1 MLLTVK
7 ARIATVLSL
16 AGVIVA
22 GSAAALV
29 NNQVLRSTEPADTST
44 FISAS
49 SSTTASTLPDS
60 SVSTATTVA
69 PTTLRV
75 YDIDKVGR
83 VTMDLANGNLR
94 LVEAKEFDGW
104 AVSKLVQTT
113 STDVEVRFSNVL
125 GTVVFTA
132 TLKNGEIETHLE
144 VEGADTTSSSVA
156 PSSST
161 GGTTNTGGTTATTDR
176 PRVTSTSVDDDQD
189 DDSGSGKGSGGGGDD
204 KGDDD

>member
-1 MLLTVK
+1 MK

-49 SSTTASTLPDS
+49 SSSTASTLPDS

-104 AVSKLVQTT
+104 SVSKLVQTT

-132 TLKNGEIETHLE
+132 TLTNGEIETNLE
-144 VEGADTTSSSVA
+144 VEGVDTTSSSVA

-161 GGTTNTGGTTATTDR
+161 GNTSGTGGSTGTTTK
-176 PRVTSTSVDDDQD
+176 PRVTTTSVDDDHD
-189 DDSGSGKGSGGGGDD
+189 DDKGGSGKGGGDD
-204 KGDDD
+204 DHKGDDD

>member
-1 MLLTVK
+1 MLTPVK

-49 SSTTASTLPDS
+49 SSSTASTLPDS

-104 AVSKLVQTT
+104 AVSKLVQTS

-125 GTVVFTA
+125 GTVVFNA
-132 TLKNGEIETHLE
+132 TLKNGEIETSLE

-161 GGTTNTGGTTATTDR
+161 GNTSGNGGTTATTSR
-176 PRVTSTSVDDDQD
+176 PRVTSTSVDDDKD
-189 DDSGSGKGSGGGGDD
+189 DDSGKGKGGGDD
-204 KGDDD
+204 DHKGDDD

>member
-1 MLLTVK
+1 MWIPVK

-29 NNQVLRSTEPADTST
+29 NNQVLRSTEPVGTST

-49 SSTTASTLPDS
+49 SSSTASTLPDS
-60 SVSTATTVA
+60 SASTATSAA

-83 VTMDLANGNLR
+83 ITMDLANGNLR
-94 LVEAKEFDGW
+94 LVEAKEFEGW

-132 TLKNGEIETHLE
+132 TLVGGEIETAVE
-144 VEGADTTSSSVA
+144 VEGADSTSSSVA

-161 GGTTNTGGTTATTDR
+161 GNTSGNGGTTATSTK
-176 PRVTSTSVDDDQD
+176 PRVTTTSIDDDND
-189 DDSGSGKGSGGGGDD
+189 GDSGKGKGGDD
-204 KGDDD
+204 DHKGDDD